1 MKLALC
7 NEVIRELEFAE
18 QCAFAASLGYE
29 ALEVAPF
36 TVAESPEDIDAKT
49 CAGLRRAAADAGI
62 AICGLHWLLVAPE
75 GLSLNG
81 PDEGPRRRT
90 VDIMRRL
97 VGIGAELGVD
107 YMVHGSP
114 AQRSVAAGDDPRAAR
129 ARAIESFQAIAPE
142 VEAAGLAYCIEPL
155 GPAETNFINT
165 IEDAAALVAEIGA
178 PGFRT
183 MIDTKAAAQG
193 EAEPVAD
200 LIARWMPS
208 GLIAHVQFNDPN
220 SRGPGQ
226 GELDFVPIIKALRR
240 TGYDRFIA
248 MEPFDYHPDGPASA
262 ARAAGYVR
270 GLLDATEIRP

>member
-18 QCAFAASLGYE
+18 QCAFAAALGYE

-36 TVAESPEDIDAKT
+36 TLAQSPEDIDAKT
-49 CAGLRRAAADAGI
+49 CAGLRRSAADAGI
-62 AICGLHWLLVAPE
+62 AICGLHWLLVAPD

-81 PDEGPRRRT
+81 PDGEARRNT
-90 VDIMRRL
+90 VQIMRRL

-114 AQRSVAAGDDPRAAR
+114 AQRSVAAGDDPQSAWDWAV
-129 ARAIESFQAIAPE
+129 ESFQAIAPE
-142 VEAAGLAYCIEPL
+142 VEAAGIAYCIEPL
-155 GPAETNFINT
+155 GLTETNFINT
-165 IEDAAALVAEIGA
+165 VQDASALVAEIGS
-178 PGFRT
+178 PGFKA

-193 EAEPVAD
+193 ETLPVAE
-200 LIARWMPS
+200 LIARWMPT

-226 GELDFVPIIKALRR
+226 GELDFLPIVEALRR
-240 TGYDRFIA
+240 TSYDRFIA
-248 MEPFDYHPDGPASA
+248 MEPFDYFPDGPASA

-270 GLLDATEIRP
+270 GLLDATETRP